1 MSQKRDKVSNLKI
14 CEKFHLELGR
24 RRRWLDR
31 PSSLLPHPPA
41 APGDRTALGALA
53 RGGEPGVTRFAR
65 RRGIR
70 IDGPCVPSQFRQFGA
85 LGARGE
91 RRSVHRYVKHPAGP
105 VSREGHLVCPSSL
118 SFEGRAPTSPFSLF
132 LSPCLRL
139 PRSLSLP
146 VLVSLP
152 KDVGPGLPS
161 GITGEY
167 PKVSKPRT
175 GAVRTTISIVS
186 RIREIAR
193 VPLG

>member
-1 MSQKRDKVSNLKI
+1 MSQKRDEVSNLKI
-14 CEKFHLELGR
+14 CEKFHLELGG

-91 RRSVHRYVKHPAGP
+91 RRSVHRYVKHPVGP
-105 VSREGHLVCPSSL
+105 VSREGHLVCPSKDARRRHPSL
-118 SFEGRAPTSPFSLF
+118 
-132 LSPCLRL
+132 
-139 PRSLSLP
+139 SLSLP
-146 VLVSLP
+146 ASVSL
-152 KDVGPGLPS
+152 GLSRYPS
-161 GITGEY
+161 SSLCR
-167 PKVSKPRT
+167 KM
-175 GAVRTTISIVS
+175 
-186 RIREIAR
+186 
-193 VPLG
+193 LGLVCRQALLANTQK